1 MKLLKIKKEAK
12 ATVVY
17 HDTDYINIEYI
28 VTINEEKNGRGSKIR
43 VNGAVD
49 TWILDVRTP
58 EEIAKEI
65 EKLVS
70 NNITIGLTQ

>member
-1 MKLLKIKKEAK
+1 MKLLKIEKEAK

-28 VTINEEKNGRGSKIR
+28 VTINAEKNGRGSKIR
-43 VNGAVD
+43 VKGAVD

-58 EEIAKEI
+58 EELAKEI
-65 EKLVS
+65 EQML
-70 NNITIGLTQ
+70 IYTR

>member
-1 MKLLKIKKEAK
+1 MKLLKIEKEAK
-12 ATVVY
+12 ATTVY

-28 VTINEEKNGRGSKIR
+28 VTINAEKNGRGSKIR
-43 VNGAVD
+43 VKGAVD

-65 EKLVS
+65 EQML
-70 NNITIGLTQ
+70 IYTR